1 VTTKVRARLLVASH
15 RRFAAARCLSA
26 LALGVSLLSM
36 THCAGSSASS
46 GAQTRGAGQSALAR
60 IAGSRWTW
68 VEAECNDGALDLAR
82 LGFER
87 EFTLDLREDEGSLL
101 LTFDTELVTAG
112 CSATSVWL
120 ARPAGDAELWQLEPQ
135 AVVSE
140 PPDGECGARE
150 RDATLGTLRMS
161 SDVFEIVT
169 HRSSWCRGFDARFV
183 YRRAPPRRLSPRDV
197 VVRYVAHFNRGDA
210 SAVADLFVDSGALVE
225 PFTRTDDG
233 NYKRHEGRARV
244 QDWYENAF
252 RSAPW
257 HALRLLS
264 LSSGAETGHLIAQWE
279 YMDPHLSEPL
289 SGRNLFVVAGGEIYE
304 TEIQLVSDPK
314 PQGEAAGPESAPGNP
329 AAAQG
334 G

>member
-1 VTTKVRARLLVASH
+1 VASH
-15 RRFAAARCLSA
+15 RRFAAARRLCA
-26 LALGVSLLSM
+26 LALVLGLSLFSSV
-36 THCAGSSASS
+36 HCAGSNASS
-46 GAQTRGAGQSALAR
+46 GAQATGGAQATLAR

-87 EFTLDLREDEGSLL
+87 EFTLDVREGSLL

-183 YRRAPPRRLSPRDV
+183 YRRAPARRLSPHDV

-210 SAVADLFVDSGALVE
+210 RAIADLFVDSGALVE

-244 QDWYENAF
+244 RVWYENAF
-252 RSAPW
+252 SSAPW
-257 HALRLLS
+257 HALRLLA
-264 LSSGAETGHLIAQWE
+264 LSPGAETGHVIAQWE

-289 SGRNLFVVAGGEIYE
+289 TGRNLFVVAGGEIYE

-314 PQGEAAGPESAPGNP
+314 PRSEAGSPET
-329 AAAQG
+329 AAHG